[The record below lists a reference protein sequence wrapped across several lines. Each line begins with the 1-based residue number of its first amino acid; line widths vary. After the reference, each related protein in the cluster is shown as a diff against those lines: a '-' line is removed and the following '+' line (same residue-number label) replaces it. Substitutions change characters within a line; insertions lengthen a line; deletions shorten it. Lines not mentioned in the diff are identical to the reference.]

1 MMSLLR
7 LFAFALV
14 AAFGLVSG
22 AAWAQSP
29 DDRPAFEKGALSI
42 ETAGGKVLDFT
53 VEIAKTD
60 RERAF
65 GLMFVKELPED
76 QGMLFLYSRP
86 QRLSMWMRNT
96 LIPLDMLFIRADG
109 SIESI
114 ARQAIPLD
122 ETVLRSQGRV
132 SAVLEI
138 GGGRAAL
145 LGIAPGDRVI
155 HPAFA
160 SK

>member
-1 MMSLLR
+1 MKTSLR
-7 LFAFALV
+7 LFALALLAV
-14 AAFGLVSG
+14 CGLFSANV
-22 AAWAQSP
+22 WAQSP
-29 DDRPAFEKGALSI
+29 DERPAYEKGALSI
-42 ETAGGKVLDFT
+42 QTAGGQVLDFT
-53 VEIAKTD
+53 IEIAKTD

-65 GLMFVKELPED
+65 GLMFVRELAED

-109 SIESI
+109 TVESI

-138 GGGRAAL
+138 GGGKADL
-145 LGIAPGDRVI
+145 LGIAAGDRVV
-155 HPAFA
+155 HPAFSA
-160 SK
+160 Q